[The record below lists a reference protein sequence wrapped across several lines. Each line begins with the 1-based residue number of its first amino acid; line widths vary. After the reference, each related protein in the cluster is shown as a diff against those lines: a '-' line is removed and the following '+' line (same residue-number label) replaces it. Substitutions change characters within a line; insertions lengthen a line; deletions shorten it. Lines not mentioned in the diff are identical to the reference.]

1 MRVLFVYYI
10 VSKKVRLVECLNFI
24 ILVCAL
30 IKDIFVYVLFFL
42 FFIGILVGGI
52 NMGNVVLWK
61 YFLFFIGKV
70 VDGEMKWKL

>member
-1 MRVLFVYYI
+1 MRVLFVFYI
-10 VSKKVRLVECLNFI
+10 VSKKVRRVECLNYS
-24 ILVCAL
+24 ILVCVL
-30 IKDIFVYVLFFL
+30 IKNIFVYVIFLL

-61 YFLFFIGKV
+61 YFLFFIGKI

>member
-1 MRVLFVYYI
+1 MFMYV
-10 VSKKVRLVECLNFI
+10 
-24 ILVCAL
+24 
-30 IKDIFVYVLFFL
+30 IFLL